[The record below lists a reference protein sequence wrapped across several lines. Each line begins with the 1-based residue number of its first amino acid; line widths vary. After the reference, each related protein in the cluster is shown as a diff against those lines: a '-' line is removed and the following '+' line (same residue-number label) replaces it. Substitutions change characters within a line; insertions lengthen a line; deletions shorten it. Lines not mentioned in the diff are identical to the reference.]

1 MRDDELFA
9 MVFVMGMFAGVFI
22 IYLAMRQRS
31 EQLAMQHRERLA
43 MIERGQVPLREPAGG
58 ALGHAAG
65 NSRAMSVGI
74 VVIGLGLA
82 LMTLI
87 SIAAESP
94 EIGVGLGGAIVI
106 IGGAFV
112 VRSLVVKPE
121 SPPPLTRDA
130 SPPALTA
137 VRPAPDADEP
147 LRRE

>member
-1 MRDDELFA
+1 MREELFA
-9 MVFVMGMFAGVFI
+9 VVFVMGIFAGVFI
-22 IYLAMRQRS
+22 IYMAMRQRS
-31 EQLAMQHRERLA
+31 EHLAMLHRERLA
-43 MIERGQVPLREPAGG
+43 MIERGQVPLHEPGVGG
-58 ALGHAAG
+58 LGHAAG
-65 NSRAMSVGI
+65 STRAMSVGI

-82 LMTLI
+82 FMTLI
-87 SIAAESP
+87 SIAAASP
-94 EIGVGLGGAIVI
+94 EEGIGIGGAIVI

-130 SPPALTA
+130 SPTALTA